1 MKTTLKTIAI
11 VGVLG
16 NVSAPA
22 FAAAHTV
29 MATMTC
35 AQYAQLSDNDKLE
48 VAYKAIAELDDGRD
62 HVGSMISETRNDG
75 SAPSDISVTKATDAQ
90 ETSGSMINDTQA
102 VEDTEE
108 ADAMAH
114 TDMEQNLENFVAIC
128 AQNPDA
134 LVSEAAANMR
144 GKD

>member
-1 MKTTLKTIAI
+1 MANSPGGAGPA
-11 VGVLG
+11 VDGWQSMALG
-16 NVSAPA
+16 QDASDTGGMGRRGRLGSPA
-22 FAAAHTV
+22 GRCDRASDRRRE
-29 MATMTC
+29 MADLH
-35 AQYAQLSDNDKLE
+35 Y
-48 VAYKAIAELDDGRD
+48 
-62 HVGSMISETRNDG
+62 DG